1 MSFRPLTPSQI
12 AAAAIDS
19 FVAFRLDGH
28 SVRDAQ
34 ELAIAAAVEMV
45 VLAELQADA
54 AAEDAKD
61 RSDVCPF

>member
-1 MSFRPLTPSQI
+1 MSFRPMTPSQI

-34 ELAIAAAVEMV
+34 ELAIAAAVDAAD
-45 VLAELQADA
+45 LAERQADA
-54 AAEDAKD
+54 AAEDARD